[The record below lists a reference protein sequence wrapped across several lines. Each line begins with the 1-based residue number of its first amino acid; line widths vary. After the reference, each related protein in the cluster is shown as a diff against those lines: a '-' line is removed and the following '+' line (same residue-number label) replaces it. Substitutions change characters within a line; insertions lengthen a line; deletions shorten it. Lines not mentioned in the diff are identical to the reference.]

1 MLKSLSSKILLS
13 FIFVEIVVVILILV
27 SFDFTIARHIKNQII
42 TELQNEINIIELG
55 ITNLPLQSSRNNFN
69 NYESIAHKLNYTLEF
84 LGEKR
89 NIIKSFNEIFETKEN
104 QFELVE
110 SKETNQFKIEL
121 IKLSGENRKLIR
133 LTKKIERNDIYI
145 DNLNLKSIR
154 LTSDLSLT
162 ENFLHQIRIRI
173 VAFSILIFLA
183 GVLLIRY
190 FINKITF
197 PISEM
202 IKSLSEFSE
211 SGFPKLLSIKGST
224 EINYLVESIN
234 KLIIKIEDDFNELKK
249 LERYRSEFLGNVS
262 HELRTPIFTIQTLLE
277 TLTNGGINDPEI
289 NMLYLNKAMENL
301 ERLNRLLR
309 DLIEISRM
317 ESKELKM
324 SFRYFDITELISKV
338 LDDTKFLADQKK
350 IHVQFEQPENFN
362 NLIWGD
368 KERLYQVFY
377 NLIENCIIHNPPE
390 TLIKVYFIKINSHV
404 RFFIEDNG
412 IGIPKEDLP
421 RIFERFYRVN
431 KERSRESGGTGLGL
445 AIVKHIIEAHESRIF
460 VESELNKGTRFYFDL
475 KTD

>member
-1 MLKSLSSKILLS
+1 MFKSLPSKIIFSFIIVEVVIVILLLLS
-13 FIFVEIVVVILILV
+13 FDYIV
-27 SFDFTIARHIKNQII
+27 ARYIKNQIVN
-42 TELQNEINIIELG
+42 ELQNEITLIELNLESKSPLTDKTYLNNFEAIAKRLNYRFDLIDTDG
-55 ITNLPLQSSRNNFN
+55 RVIQSYNINFNLPENN
-69 NYESIAHKLNYTLEF
+69 
-84 LGEKR
+84 
-89 NIIKSFNEIFETKEN
+89 
-104 QFELVE
+104 FELVE
-110 SKETNQFKIEL
+110 TKRINLYHLRIIKHPEENSKFIQITKEVENKDIR
-121 IKLSGENRKLIR
+121 IGNSKLN
-133 LTKKIERNDIYI
+133 
-145 DNLNLKSIR
+145 SIR
-154 LTSDLSLT
+154 LTSDLSST
-162 ENFLHQIRIRI
+162 EDFLQQIRVRI
-173 VAFSILIFLA
+173 VVFSILIFLA

-211 SGFPKLLSIKGST
+211 SGLPKSLSIRGST
-224 EINYLVESIN
+224 EINYLVDSIN
-234 KLIIKIEDDFNELKK
+234 KLIQKIENDFNELKK

-262 HELRTPIFTIQTLLE
+262 HELRTPIFTIQSLLE
-277 TLTNGGINDPEI
+277 TLTYGGINDPEI
-289 NMLYLNKAMENL
+289 NMLYLNKAMKNL

-324 SFRYFDITELISKV
+324 SFRYFDINELISKV

-350 IHVQFEQPENFN
+350 IHVQFEQPKNFN

-377 NLIENCIIHNPPE
+377 NLIENSIIHNPPE
-390 TLIKVYFIKINSHV
+390 TLIKVYFKKINSHV

-412 IGIPKEDLP
+412 TGISKEDLP

-445 AIVKHIIEAHESRIF
+445 AIVKHIIESHESRIF